1 MYECFFYMYI
11 FVSCVCSL
19 PVEVRKEHQIPCG
32 IAGGCETPLRFWG
45 LSLAPPDEQAV
56 LLTTESSP

>member
-1 MYECFFYMYI
+1 MYI

-45 LSLAPPDEQAV
+45 LSLAPLDEQAV
-56 LLTTESSP
+56 LLNH